1 VQRLLTVKE
10 VSSLVQLHPN
20 TIYKLVE
27 KGEIPFSRIRGV
39 CIRFEEERI
48 TEWLKERSS
57 KTYPLLEPLLKANL
71 ALDGYDKL
79 FLKGGKSRMSQKVW
93 SYPFGSVYLRQT
105 KSGKERWYIYYRI
118 DGERVR
124 EVVRNAQSRAD
135 ALKVLQ
141 VKVADAFRGK
151 HGFKKEEKKIKFKD
165 FADEYIEN
173 YAKVN
178 KRSWKDDEY
187 CLDRLKRFFESLYLH
202 DVSSY
207 DIEKFKL
214 EILNSGLSK
223 ARVNRYL
230 ALLKKMFNLAIDW
243 NYLKE
248 NPLRRVKLFSERDN
262 LKERILSPEEE
273 EKLLEA
279 SSEHLRPIIITAL
292 CTGMRRG
299 EILSLKWNKI
309 DLSRRTIRVDKAKS
323 GKIRILP
330 INDALFKEL
339 SILKKD
345 QKSDYVFVYPKTGK
359 PINDVKT
366 AFNATLRRA
375 GIRDLRFHDL
385 RHTFASRLIERGVDL
400 ITVKDLLGHHSVTV
414 TQRYTHSNADQ
425 KRKAVESLPSKSGEK
440 PLTFIPLVSTQKE
453 RAVLNELF
461 SAN

>member
-187 CLDRLKRFFESLYLH
+187 CLDRLKRFFESL
-202 DVSSY
+202 
-207 DIEKFKL
+207 
-214 EILNSGLSK
+214 
-223 ARVNRYL
+223 
-230 ALLKKMFNLAIDW
+230 W
-243 NYLKE
+243 
-248 NPLRRVKLFSERDN
+248 DN